1 MKNCVLLSASIVSLA
16 VVGSASATTVRM
28 DLSTHPANGMR
39 GQYTATVVSGFAGMT
54 DATGIGSSFD
64 TFCLEKNEFFIPGQT
79 YTATIDTAARN
90 GGVSGGVNG
99 ADPISPA
106 TAYLYTQFRAG
117 NLGFSSLTNSDD
129 ASALQDA
136 FWFLEG
142 EISSVSGQAQVL
154 VNQALA
160 AGWTNIGDVRVMN
173 IVGPN
178 GSSDDG
184 FAQSQLTMVPL
195 PAAAWAGIVGL
206 GGVGLHNVRR
216 KRALRA

>member
-1 MKNCVLLSASIVSLA
+1 MKMCVLLSASAVLLA
-16 VVGSASATTVRM
+16 AGSVASAATIRM

-64 TFCLEKNEFFIPGQT
+64 TFCLERNEYFIPGST
-79 YTATIDTAARN
+79 YEATIDVAARN
-90 GGVSGGVNG
+90 GGVSGGSDG

-117 NLGFSSLTNSDD
+117 NLGFSSFTNSSDS
-129 ASALQDA
+129 AALQDA

-142 EISSVSGQAQVL
+142 EISSVTGQAQAL

-160 AGWTNIGDVRVMN
+160 AGWTNIGDVRVLN

-178 GSSDDG
+178 GSSDNG
-184 FAQSQLTMVPL
+184 YAQSQLTMVPL
-195 PAAAWAGIVGL
+195 PAAAWAGLAGL
-206 GGVGLHNVRR
+206 GGVVAHNVRR
-216 KRALRA
+216 RRSLVS